1 MNAVVFD
8 FDKTLG
14 YFEQIHKI
22 YILCNKKISIS
33 VLLLLFPNVFRTY
46 IFKLLEYLK
55 INKGNCNLIL
65 YTNNNGPRYFIN
77 SIIEFLNN
85 KFNCTLFDHIIY
97 GYKTSDGKTEL
108 CRENTKK
115 RFDDLLPC
123 TGKKFSNILFL
134 DDSLHVDMI
143 DECVE
148 YLQIDPY
155 FYDCYKHLNRLEKFL
170 TSDEIKYLKNNTV
183 NDNIPNSCKSIENI
197 QIVKAIILFIDK
209 LKNKS

>member
-14 YFEQIHKI
+14 YFEQLHKI
-22 YILCNKKISIS
+22 YILSNKKISIS
-33 VLLLLFPNVFRTY
+33 ALLLLFPNVFRPY

-55 INKGNCNLIL
+55 INKGKCNLIL

-77 SIIEFLNN
+77 SVIQFLNN

-97 GYKTSDGKTEL
+97 GYKTSDGKSEL
-108 CRENTKK
+108 CRENSKK

-123 TGKKFSNILFL
+123 TGKKFTNMLFL

-143 DECVE
+143 DERVE

-155 FYDCYKHLNRLEKFL
+155 FYNCYKNLNRLEKFL
-170 TSDEIKYLKNNTV
+170 TYEEIIYLQKNTIG
-183 NDNIPNSCKSIENI
+183 DKIPKSCENIENI
-197 QIVKAIILFIDK
+197 QICKAVILFIDK
-209 LKNKS
+209 LQDKP